1 MDILTLLVW
10 LLFAVLLWNFVAFWD
25 SIIATLFL
33 WHIMVFWYIFV
44 GTFFFWNLFTL
55 FAVMVVWLT
64 FLTISGVAFLLLLIC
79 YFLLVDGFT
88 MLFLF
93 FGALFFVS
101 GMTLI
106 FVECF
111 TSFFSCWNAFLGII
125 ISAFTP
131 ASSFQKVEKQ
141 WVGLCSW
148 IGFSFGSK
156 SKSNNEENYL
166 RLHDSKCCLT
176 IQVSSP

>member
-1 MDILTLLVW
+1 MVVWLTFLTISGVAFLLLLICYFLLV
-10 LLFAVLLWNFVAFWD
+10 D
-25 SIIATLFL
+25 
-33 WHIMVFWYIFV
+33 
-44 GTFFFWNLFTL
+44 GFTL

-101 GMTLI
+101 GMALI

-148 IGFSFGSK
+148 IGFSCSLSLSFS
-156 SKSNNEENYL
+156 
-166 RLHDSKCCLT
+166 
-176 IQVSSP
+176 